1 MDGIA
6 NGLRLPY
13 NQSAELAVLG
23 AVLADGNM
31 DALTLD
37 VPLRDDDFYCSVHK
51 QIFRIMQQLDAQG
64 AAIDYITVSNR
75 LAGID
80 NAEDVL
86 RKIAVQS
93 LTGQSVKHYARIVK
107 QNAARRRCIEYAREI
122 AAKAADPQ
130 LDYDTLQNDIAAYEW
145 NRVEDNEMTDGGA
158 AVVEAY
164 QSIIDAAERKGAF
177 PGIPTGWKDFDL
189 LTGGFCDGE
198 LTVIGARPSM
208 GKTMFVQNIAEFAV
222 ISRKEDVALF
232 SLEMSS
238 KEIMNRMIASRADVK
253 FRNLRFGTL
262 SGEEY
267 ERIGIFCSYPEL
279 SKLHICDKIIG
290 VAEIKA
296 HCRKL
301 KRSGKAPKLIIIDY
315 LQIIPIQSSGRGT
328 RNDEVGQLTRELK
341 ILAKEMNCPVICL
354 SQLSRAPANRVGNK
368 PQLSDL
374 RESGAIEQDA
384 DMVIFLHRDEYYNPD
399 TERKGLLDVIV
410 AKARNGKLGTAVLAY
425 QPEYMRIAN
434 VEFRSSKADNH
445 KETSKQVSLEV

>member
-6 NGLRLPY
+6 SSGLKLPY

-23 AVLADGNM
+23 AVLTSGSMEAV
-31 DALTLD
+31 TLD
-37 VPLRDDDFYCSVHK
+37 VPLKAEDFYYSVYQ
-51 QIFRIMQQLDAQG
+51 QIFRTMQQLDERG
-64 AAIDYITVSNR
+64 AAIDYITVSNSI
-75 LAGID
+75 AGMD
-80 NAEDVL
+80 NADEVL
-86 RKIAVQS
+86 RKIAVHS
-93 LTGQSVKHYARIVK
+93 LTSQSVRHYARIVK
-107 QNAARRRCIEYAREI
+107 QNAARRRCIQYAHEI

-130 LDYDTLQNDIAAYEW
+130 TDYETLQNDIAAYEW

-158 AVVEAY
+158 VIVEAY
-164 QSIIDAAERKGAF
+164 QSIVEAAERKGAF
-177 PGIPTGWKDFDL
+177 PGIPTGWKEFDL

-198 LTVIGARPSM
+198 LTIIGARPSM
-208 GKTMFVQNIAEFAV
+208 GKTMFVQNIAEYAV
-222 ISRKEDVALF
+222 INRQEDVALF
-232 SLEMSS
+232 SLEMSA
-238 KEIMNRMIASRADVK
+238 KEIMNRMISSRADVK

-262 SGEEY
+262 SSEEY
-267 ERIGIFCSYPEL
+267 QRIGIFCGYPEL
-279 SKLHICDKIIG
+279 TNLHICDKIIG

-301 KRSGKAPKLIIIDY
+301 KRSGKAPRLIIIDY
-315 LQIIPIQSSGRGT
+315 LQIIPVQSSGRGT

-354 SQLSRAPANRVGNK
+354 SQLSRAPANRTGNK

-384 DMVIFLHRDEYYNPD
+384 DMVVFLHRDEYYKPD

-434 VEFRSSKADNH
+434 VEFKNSKTE
-445 KETSKQVSLEV
+445 KKKSEQVSLEV